1 MPPPVGEVELLRPL
15 RPARDNPI
23 VGRGRVVIASIAVA
37 VAVIGLVAGI
47 AIPGDDGRSYAPEDV
62 AAALNAEGLRVE
74 ESDLTT
80 QVFGATNTAAF
91 LPADGGFTV
100 IVLDSDRS
108 ARNAFRQYEGDTDA
122 DTFELRAG
130 NVLVLAD
137 SSNSHAPLPSE
148 TRRRIRRAVAA
159 LAGP

>member
-1 MPPPVGEVELLRPL
+1 
-15 RPARDNPI
+15 
-23 VGRGRVVIASIAVA
+23 
-37 VAVIGLVAGI
+37 
-47 AIPGDDGRSYAPEDV
+47 
-62 AAALNAEGLRVE
+62 
-74 ESDLTT
+74 
-80 QVFGATNTAAF
+80 VFGATNTAAF